1 MLHQACSSSILKH
14 LAPVCLQ
21 QPESMH
27 CSLPEAHTFRGF
39 KGLML
44 LASCVACVADKL
56 TGWRL
61 KVMTDAIATATI
73 TAAPNAACSHLLP
86 LRAESGKSG

>member
-1 MLHQACSSSILKH
+1 
-14 LAPVCLQ
+14 
-21 QPESMH
+21 MH